1 MFGCDVV
8 TTEGAAEGAAFGA
21 ALQALWADQ
30 RAADPGADLAG
41 LAAAHVRLDPRLS
54 AHPHAEATAA
64 YASQYQRFLS
74 HLDAIR
80 PLYA

>member
-1 MFGCDVV
+1 MVV
-8 TTEGAAEGAAFGA
+8 AVLCVTVGGAYLGAAVLARHRAQAA
-21 ALQALWADQ
+21 
-30 RAADPGADLAG
+30 ADLAA

-64 YASQYQRFLS
+64 YAAQYQRFLS